1 MAYIRDMRSMTS
13 LPSVFDD
20 SSSMKT
26 EEAICMESAQK
37 FGSGQLIIYV
47 VYYFFIQANNKK
59 NIFVLGVTKVLSEAV

>member
-1 MAYIRDMRSMTS
+1 MAFIKDMRSMTS

-37 FGSGQLIIYV
+37 FGSGKLIIY
-47 VYYFFIQANNKK
+47 
-59 NIFVLGVTKVLSEAV
+59 GVPLK